1 MTVGAI
7 IDYLEEI
14 APSNYQMSYDNSGL
28 LVGSR
33 KVEVSNVLICLDCIE
48 SVVDEAIEKECN
60 LIIAH
65 HPIIFSGL
73 KRLTGATYI
82 ERTVIKAIQN
92 GISIYAIH
100 TNLDSVLENG
110 VNTEISDRL
119 GLIDRKI
126 LSSDLSLNAEG
137 KVGAGMIG
145 KLASPKETLDFLSFL
160 KDRMGVNII
169 KHTRIT
175 HKTVQ
180 TVAICGGAGR
190 FLLEEAKQQN
200 ADIFI
205 SSDFKY
211 HEYFDAEDRIIIAD
225 IGHYESEQYTIDLIH
240 RLITKKFSTFAPL
253 KTSLLTNPVS
263 YF

>member
-1 MTVGAI
+1 MTIGEV

-14 APSNYQMSYDNSGL
+14 APNEYQMSYDNSGL

-33 KVEVSNVLICLDCIE
+33 AMEVSNILISLDCIE
-48 SVVDEAIEKECN
+48 SIVDEAIDKGCN

-73 KRLTGATYI
+73 KRLTGASYI

-92 GISIYAIH
+92 NIAIYAIH

-110 VNTEISDRL
+110 VNTEICDRL
-119 GLIDRKI
+119 GLENRSI
-126 LSSDLSLNAEG
+126 LSADLKLDPSG

-145 KLASPKETLDFLSFL
+145 TLAQSMDTMDFFKFL
-160 KDRMGVNII
+160 KDAMNINMI
-169 KHTRIT
+169 KHTEIT
-175 HKTVQ
+175 RKKIVK
-180 TVAICGGAGR
+180 VAVCGGSGR
-190 FLLEEAKQQN
+190 FLLEQAKQTN

-211 HEYFDAEDRIIIAD
+211 HEYFDADGSIIIAD
-225 IGHYESEQYTIDLIH
+225 IGHYESEQFTIDLIH
-240 RLITKKFSTFAPL
+240 RLITEKFSTFAPL
-253 KTSLLTNPVS
+253 KTSLLTNPVR

>member
-28 LVGSR
+28 LVGNR
-33 KVEVSNVLICLDCIE
+33 NKDVSNILISLDCIE
-48 SVVDEAIEKECN
+48 MVVDEAVEKGCN
-60 LIIAH
+60 MIIAH

-73 KRLTGATYI
+73 KRLTGDNYI

-92 GISIYAIH
+92 DIAIYAIH

-110 VNTEISDRL
+110 VNTEICDRL
-119 GLIDRKI
+119 GLVDRKI
-126 LSSDLSLNAEG
+126 LSTDLKLDAEG

-145 KLASPKETLDFLSFL
+145 TLSKPMESLEFLRFL
-160 KDRMGVNII
+160 KGKMRVHVI
-169 KHTRIT
+169 KHTEISKDT
-175 HKTVQ
+175 IE
-180 TVAICGGAGR
+180 TVAVCGGSGR
-190 FLLEEAKQQN
+190 FLLEVAIEQK

-211 HEYFDAEDRIIIAD
+211 HEYFDADGNIIIAD
-225 IGHYESEQYTIDLIH
+225 IGHYESEQFTIDLIH
-240 RLITKKFSTFAPL
+240 RLITEKFSTFAPL
-253 KTSLLTNPVS
+253 KTSLLTNPVR